1 MIFFTFHFVH
11 IAYIKIHQTSVENSL
26 DYHLCPA
33 MFKVFR
39 ILHSKP
45 QTILELTNALQQIWH
60 DLPLSGATENAR
72 LENTGPSNMGW

>member
-1 MIFFTFHFVH
+1 
-11 IAYIKIHQTSVENSL
+11 
-26 DYHLCPA
+26 

-60 DLPLSGATENAR
+60 DLPLSGATGKHETIKHGVV
-72 LENTGPSNMGW
+72 TGKRETSRSVERPSYNSSKTEMDVIVQG